1 MSDVLIEIKRSP
13 GQPIGLR
20 FKKAAKPPYCE
31 VKEVVEGGAAIQS
44 GKIHVGDL
52 LLGINGKNLQHV
64 EPEQLLETM
73 QQYRNQT
80 SLIFEMRRMTFLK
93 PTMNGDTPEI
103 NVRTPSPDVVDDSPL
118 SSSNA
123 SPNRSPSASRRI
135 RRSGTALPDI
145 QEGRLAEDGTL
156 LGLGL
161 GLGLQDQKR
170 LSLTPESSRKS
181 PEIEKLKISKSTSL
195 DLANLPQWRKSG
207 SHSISLQYL
216 IDGSE
221 TVDRLHNHV
230 SEVKVRI
237 KFRKYYCGVVFDN

>member
-31 VKEVVEGGAAIQS
+31 VKEVVEGGAANQS
-44 GKIHVGDL
+44 GKIYVGDF

-73 QQYRNQT
+73 QQYRNQS

-103 NVRTPSPDVVDDSPL
+103 NVRTPSPDVVDESPQN
-118 SSSNA
+118 SSNT
-123 SPNRSPSASRRI
+123 SPNRSPSAPRKM

-145 QEGRLAEDGTL
+145 QEDL
-156 LGLGL
+156 LVIGNS
-161 GLGLQDQKR
+161 DQKR

-207 SHSISLQYL
+207 SHSVSLQYL

-221 TVDRLHNHV
+221 TVDRLHNHAN
-230 SEVKVRI
+230 EVKVRL
-237 KFRKYYCGVVFDN
+237 KFQRHHCDIVFDT